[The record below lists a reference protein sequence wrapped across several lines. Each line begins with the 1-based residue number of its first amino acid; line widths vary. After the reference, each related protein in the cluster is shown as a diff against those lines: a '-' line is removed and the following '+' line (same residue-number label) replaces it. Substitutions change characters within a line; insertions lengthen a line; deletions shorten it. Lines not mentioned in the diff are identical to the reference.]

1 MESRAAGAIFCLL
14 LALLVSACAS
24 PDLAGPSADP
34 MDRRVEAALRGQDAY
49 VYAMRG
55 PNQSV
60 EEARAKAN
68 FFIRMSLQ
76 QAFAYKRQGQTEGAS
91 FHLAMARHT
100 LRRATFPAANDEQGN
115 PAIFRGEPSASRTHY
130 WRNQVD
136 QDIRTMFEKQVV
148 PRGDLLMMYGIDTE
162 TGPRNRPNQL
172 PRPSF

>member
-1 MESRAAGAIFCLL
+1 MQMESRAAGAIFCLL

-91 FHLAMARHT
+91 FHLATHSGLVAGSKAPAFP
-100 LRRATFPAANDEQGN
+100 RRIAEDTVAATAP
-115 PAIFRGEPSASRTHY
+115 EPPDS
-130 WRNQVD
+130 Q
-136 QDIRTMFEKQVV
+136 
-148 PRGDLLMMYGIDTE
+148 P
-162 TGPRNRPNQL
+162 
-172 PRPSF
+172 